1 MVSLTMTQRKKEKR
15 VDTKT
20 HVHARTHTHKRKQTN
35 KQAEGIITCQKDHGF
50 KVKIDSKADRQTD
63 FRSHT
68 RINTINY
75 VSLVNLYCSL

>member
-20 HVHARTHTHKRKQTN
+20 HVHARTQQTN